1 MDKPI
6 MLWQITLKLKAT
18 KAINKL
24 DSISQNRI
32 KAFLK
37 RLKEQE
43 NPRNQGKPLTGKYKG
58 LWRYRVGDYRLI
70 CNIQDNEVIIL
81 VLDIGHRKKIYK

>member
-1 MDKPI
+1 MS
-6 MLWQITLKLKAT
+6 WQITLKLKAS
-18 KAINKL
+18 KEINKL

-32 KAFLK
+32 KTFLK

-70 CNIQDNEVIIL
+70 CNIQDDKVIIL